1 MSLLVLS
8 EADIRSVLSPAA
20 AIESQ
25 RAAYVAAAEG
35 RVSASGVISA
45 DGGAAEPDSLT
56 FAHTAAITGVTG
68 VTCKFGQQVTGN
80 AARGLPSV
88 HAVVTVLKP
97 GTGEPLAVLNG
108 AAVTALRTAAGI
120 GAAADALAR
129 PDATRLGLIGAGV
142 QAREAARMI
151 SSVRDLKAI
160 SVHDVV
166 AERRER
172 LADELAQEL
181 NVPVQAVVSAEQSV
195 IESDIVVTAT
205 TSRSPVVRGAWLPG
219 GATVLTIGSYEPDRR
234 ELDQDAVLRADIM
247 VADDPVKAESYCGIL
262 IEARARGVQAGVASI
277 GEIIAGRQQGRR
289 GAGEIAM
296 FLCTGLGVQDA
307 ALAWAVVELT
317 AAERAAGRELGR
329 SVAF

>member
-8 EADIRSVLSPAA
+8 EADVRSLLSPAA

-25 RAAYVAAAEG
+25 RAAYVAAADG
-35 RVSASGVISA
+35 RVTASGVISA
-45 DGGAAEPDSLT
+45 TDPADDSLT
-56 FAHTAAITGVTG
+56 FAHTGAIIGLTGM
-68 VTCKFGQQVTGN
+68 TCKFGQQVTGN

-88 HAVVTVLKP
+88 HAVVTVLRP

-129 PDATRLGLIGAGV
+129 PDASRLGLIGAGV

-151 SSVRDLKAI
+151 SAIRDLSAI
-160 SVHDVV
+160 EVYDI
-166 AERRER
+166 AAQRRDQLAADLER
-172 LADELAQEL
+172 ELP
-181 NVPVQAVVSAEQSV
+181 VPVKAVESAEQAASG
-195 IESDIVVTAT
+195 SDILVTAT
-205 TSRSPVVRGAWLPG
+205 TSREPVVRGAWLRG
-219 GATVLTIGSYEPDRR
+219 GATVLTVGSYEPDRR
-234 ELDQDAVLRADIM
+234 ELDHGAVLRASVIA
-247 VADDPVKAESYCGIL
+247 ADDPVKAESYCGIL

-289 GAGEIAM
+289 DAGEIAM

-307 ALAWAVVELT
+307 ALAWAVVELA
-317 AAERAAGRELGR
+317 AAELAAGRQAGR
-329 SVAF
+329 NVAF